1 MPNTANRNFEKL
13 FDQHFE
19 QVYAYVA
26 YRVSPDPEAAKDLS
40 QEVFLAALKSWK
52 SYRGDGPALNW
63 LRSIARNKVADHF
76 RKLSAR
82 SSLGEI
88 DLDQF
93 ADGFNSSSSACDR
106 QDQAAL
112 VSLIIRRLPHDYAEL
127 LEQKYQEGLS
137 VKQIAQLR
145 KTTEKAVASAL
156 TRARESFR
164 KVFKQL
170 QNRAEHQT

>member
-1 MPNTANRNFEKL
+1 MPNTAKRNFEKV

-19 QVYAYVA
+19 EVYSYVA
-26 YRVSPDPEAAKDLS
+26 YRVSPDREAAKDLT

-52 SYRGDGPALNW
+52 SYRGDGPALTW

-76 RKLSAR
+76 RKLAAGSWR
-82 SSLGEI
+82 TEI

-93 ADGFNSSSSACDR
+93 ADGFTSSASGR

-127 LEQKYQEGLS
+127 LERKYQEGLS
-137 VKQIAQLR
+137 VKQIARLR
-145 KTTEKAVASAL
+145 KTTEKAVESAL
-156 TRARESFR
+156 TRARDSFR
-164 KVFKQL
+164 KVFEQL
-170 QNRAEHQT
+170 QNREEHQT

>member
-19 QVYAYVA
+19 QVYSYLA
-26 YRVSPDPEAAKDLS
+26 YRVSPDREAAKDLT
-40 QEVFLAALKSWK
+40 QEVFLAALKNWE
-52 SYRGDGPALNW
+52 SYRGDGSALTW

-76 RKLSAR
+76 RKLPAR
-82 SSLGEI
+82 SSLAEI

-93 ADGFNSSSSACDR
+93 ADSFNSSSARDR

-137 VKQIAQLR
+137 VKQIAQLG
-145 KTTEKAVASAL
+145 KKTEKAVASAL

-170 QNRAEHQT
+170 QNPKEHQT

>member
-1 MPNTANRNFEKL
+1 MPNTANRNFEQV

-19 QVYAYVA
+19 QVYSYVA
-26 YRVSPDPEAAKDLS
+26 YRVSPDREAAKDLA
-40 QEVFLAALKSWK
+40 QEVFLAALKSWN
-52 SYRGDGPALNW
+52 SYRGDGPALSW

-76 RKLSAR
+76 RKLAAG
-82 SSLGEI
+82 SSLAKI

-93 ADGFNSSSSACDR
+93 ADGFTSSASGR
-106 QDQAAL
+106 QDRAAL

-137 VKQIAQLR
+137 VKQIARLR

-156 TRARESFR
+156 TRARDSFR
-164 KVFKQL
+164 KIFAQI
-170 QNRAEHQT
+170 QNGEE